1 MMMNMDF
8 VGRRTRIAL
17 ATVGLLLAG
26 GAAGAAAIEATRP
39 SVEMAPM
46 APVAIARLA
55 QTSGPVTLRG
65 RVAEVYGNK
74 FVLDDGSG
82 KALVDTGPRGDDG
95 ALVAL
100 GGTTI
105 VQGRYERGFV
115 HASFLVDGS
124 GNVTQLGPVGGPPHH
139 DRHSPPPPH
148 DGADR
153 GPPPPPGADD
163 DRAPPPPPLA
173 ANQPAPNPP
182 ANGAAPGAAA
192 R

>member
-1 MMMNMDF
+1 MDLTF
-8 VGRRTRIAL
+8 IGRRTRIGL
-17 ATVGLLLAG
+17 ATVGLLVVG

-39 SVEMAPM
+39 PVEMAPM

-82 KALVDTGPRGDDG
+82 KTLVDTGPRGDDG
-95 ALVAL
+95 GLVAL
-100 GGTTI
+100 GATTT

-115 HASFLVDGS
+115 HASFLVDGG

-139 DRHSPPPPH
+139 DRHGAPSPHGGP
-148 DGADR
+148 DR

-163 DRAPPPPPLA
+163 DRASPPPPVA
-173 ANQPAPNPP
+173 ANPP
-182 ANGAAPGAAA
+182 TAGVAAPAA